1 MLLNWTGKTGK
12 NGFVEFLFSSDG
24 FFFIPILTSYSC
36 VCRFASIFFL
46 KHFLKA
52 RLLHILWTRNHL
64 IRVFAFS
71 QWHFAS
77 SFADSDGKFGSYFSL
92 SYFLEILVSCFT
104 LVLSNVWMVFSYFI
118 RIHFGFSFQL
128 CYSMIESIWNAI
140 WHVGKMENVDWS

>member
-24 FFFIPILTSYSC
+24 FFFIPILTSSSC

-52 RLLHILWTRNHL
+52 RLLHIPWTRNHL

-92 SYFLEILVSCFT
+92 LYFWKYSSLALLWFCQMSEWFSHISFVFISAF
-104 LVLSNVWMVFSYFI
+104 LSNYVIRWSKVFEMRFDT
-118 RIHFGFSFQL
+118 L
-128 CYSMIESIWNAI
+128 AKW
-140 WHVGKMENVDWS
+140 KM